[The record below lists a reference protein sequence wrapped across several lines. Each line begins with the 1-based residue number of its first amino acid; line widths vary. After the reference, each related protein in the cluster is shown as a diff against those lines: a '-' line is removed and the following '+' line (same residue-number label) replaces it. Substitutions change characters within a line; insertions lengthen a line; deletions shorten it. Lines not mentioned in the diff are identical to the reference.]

1 MTPDQP
7 PPLPARTP
15 RARPRMPVATD
26 PIAAARALAP
36 VIREAAA
43 AIERDRRVP
52 LDLIDRLRDAGLF
65 HMLIPTTLG
74 GAQIDP
80 IVAARAVEEIAAADA
95 SAGWVLMLAMQ
106 SNAFAGFMEERYALE
121 VWGNGGIV
129 CGTARP
135 IGRAVATVR
144 SGPALPSSEATPAEE
159 SGYLVSGRW
168 PFASGSSHADWFL
181 AECVVYDGDT
191 PRRDAQ
197 GGDVTRMLFVPRED
211 VRVFDTWNTTGL
223 RGTASNDFE
232 VKDVFVPHGRGLQIM
247 VSPPTQDWPLYANAP
262 IAFVNHGSHA
272 LGVARAALASA
283 VDLIA
288 VKRGWGDTPLREVP
302 RMQAIVAE
310 ATAEIE
316 AARAYLYAAAGEL
329 WAAAT
334 TDGVEVTA
342 RHRSRARLATS
353 HAMTA
358 SLRAVDQLHRAL
370 GTTSIVAGSTI
381 DRCFRDLHTASA
393 HVMIG
398 PLTYEAAGRVEL
410 GLDADFPL
418 F

>member
-1 MTPDQP
+1 MTSDPSTPQAP
-7 PPLPARTP
+7 PTR
-15 RARPRMPVATD
+15 RARPRMPLATD

-36 VIREAAA
+36 VIREAAPT
-43 AIERDRRVP
+43 IERERRVP

-74 GAQIDP
+74 GAQVDP
-80 IVAARAVEEIAAADA
+80 IVAARAVEEIAFADA

-135 IGRAVATVR
+135 IGRAVATRR
-144 SGPALPSSEATPAEE
+144 SGSSRAGGEE
-159 SGYLVSGRW
+159 EGYVVSGRW

-181 AECVVYDGDT
+181 AECVVYDGDVA
-191 PRRDAQ
+191 RKDAQ
-197 GGDVTRMLFVPRED
+197 GHDVSRMLFVPRED
-211 VRVFDTWNTTGL
+211 VRVIDTWNATGL

-232 VKDVFVPHGRGLQIM
+232 VKDIYVPHGRGLQIM
-247 VSPPTQDWPLYANAP
+247 VSPPTQEWPLYANAP

-288 VKRGWGDTPLREVP
+288 AKRGWGDAPLREVP

-316 AARAYLYAAAGEL
+316 AARAYLYAAADDL
-329 WAAAT
+329 WTAAT
-334 TDGVEVTA
+334 TEGA
-342 RHRSRARLATS
+342 
-353 HAMTA
+353 
-358 SLRAVDQLHRAL
+358 
-370 GTTSIVAGSTI
+370 
-381 DRCFRDLHTASA
+381 
-393 HVMIG
+393 
-398 PLTYEAAGRVEL
+398 
-410 GLDADFPL
+410 
-418 F
+418 

>member
-1 MTPDQP
+1 MTSDRSAPQAP
-7 PPLPARTP
+7 PTR
-15 RARPRMPVATD
+15 RARPRVPLATD

-36 VIREAAA
+36 VIREAAPS
-43 AIERDRRVP
+43 IERERRVP

-74 GAQIDP
+74 GAQVDP
-80 IVAARAVEEIAAADA
+80 IVAARAVEEIAFADA

-106 SNAFAGFMEERYALE
+106 SNVFAGFMEERHALE

-135 IGRAVATVR
+135 IGRAVATRR
-144 SGPALPSSEATPAEE
+144 SGSSRTGEYED
-159 SGYLVSGRW
+159 GYLVSGRW

-181 AECVVYDGDT
+181 AECVVYDGEVA
-191 PRRDAQ
+191 RKDAQ
-197 GGDVTRMLFVPRED
+197 GQDVTRMLFVPRED
-211 VRVFDTWNTTGL
+211 VRLIDTWNTTGL

-232 VKDVFVPHGRGLQIM
+232 VKDVYVPHGRGLQIM
-247 VSPPTQDWPLYANAP
+247 VSPPMQEWPLYANAP

-288 VKRGWGDTPLREVP
+288 AKRGWGDAPLREVP

-316 AARAYLYAAAGEL
+316 AARAYLYAAAGDL
-329 WAAAT
+329 WTAAT
-334 TDGVEVTA
+334 TEGVEVTA
-342 RHRSRARLATS
+342 RDRSRARLATS

-370 GTTSIVAGSTI
+370 GTTSIVAGSTM

-410 GLDADFPL
+410 GMDADFPL